1 MSICYAL
8 SIDRTAPPM
17 DLLLAQALMD
27 RAVLPMDEHRPVLS
41 GFSQNLSNL
50 VLKQLTVS
58 ADTT

>member
-1 MSICYAL
+1 
-8 SIDRTAPPM
+8 M